1 MQHVV
6 AELNRIS
13 QVSTLVCYLLD
24 LSPNVQQDDR
34 DPEQDAKRIDQFEA
48 KKQTTLKL
56 SNKDDSNYVTEECKL
71 SSFNQRL
78 YQCKLEV
85 NQF

>member
-48 KKQTTLKL
+48 KK
-56 SNKDDSNYVTEECKL
+56 
-71 SSFNQRL
+71 
-78 YQCKLEV
+78 
-85 NQF
+85 